1 MPAAPI
7 RKALPVIGR
16 GTTSEDVAG
25 GRVTPASTTL
35 RFHEGS
41 HGLDFMEFLGA
52 NAPAEFTGTVGMTT
66 AEFRTAL
73 SDWDAATRR
82 YSDDINAF
90 STRNTDCVGTTI
102 DDFSRANARRGQRIV
117 LECP

>member
-1 MPAAPI
+1 MLARRIIPC
-7 RKALPVIGR
+7 L
-16 GTTSEDVAG
+16 DVAG

-52 NAPAEFTGTVGMTT
+52 NAPPEFTGTVGMTT

-73 SDWDAATRR
+73 SDWDAATGR
-82 YSDDINAF
+82 YSDDSNAF

-102 DDFSRANARRGQRIV
+102 DDFDRANARLGQRIV